1 MDYWHRLIAWV
12 EFYVRCKIFHAAMQT
27 NELRLASGIPMSG
40 TARLL
45 SIARNAMSKTASLG
59 FTPSST
65 WFSRLVSVIDRVLMA
80 NARIANR
87 NGDLPYFGL

>member
-1 MDYWHRLIAWV
+1 MLH
-12 EFYVRCKIFHAAMQT
+12 CKISYAAMQT
-27 NELRLASGIPMSG
+27 NELPLASGIPMFG
-40 TARLL
+40 IARLL
-45 SIARNAMSKTASLG
+45 SATRNTMSKTASLG

-65 WFSRLVSVIDRVLMA
+65 WFSRLLSVIDHILMT